1 MVVLLDSKLRTL
13 LTLIVSCLLSINND
27 SKSISIGS
35 SKNTYFAVM
44 AKQITPMKRVF
55 VSGAGGQTGKLL
67 FEKLIKH
74 PDKFEVIGGVRTEE
88 SKKSLLEFIE
98 SRNSESSRNGQYKVE
113 IIDITK
119 EEQVRGI
126 IKGCNAVMICSSATP
141 VPTNDIDP
149 KTGRKIMGF
158 SEGGH
163 PKQVDWIGQVNQ
175 IDAAKS
181 ESKNIRIIL
190 CSSMGGTNPEHF
202 LNTIG
207 RSENDY
213 DTGNI
218 LLWKRKAERYLIQSA
233 LPYTIIHPG
242 GLTNEQGA
250 QRELVLGVDDL
261 MDGTESRTVP
271 RSDVAELMLQSLI
284 HPDTFSNRSFDVR
297 AKPLS
302 SSDITT
308 PTDFIHLEKKWLH
321 GTKNCN
327 YDLGKKPGF
336 E

>member
-1 MVVLLDSKLRTL
+1 MTALLDKKHCIL
-13 LTLIVSCLLSINND
+13 LTLIVYCIASLIYD
-27 SKSISIGS
+27 SKSITIGTT
-35 SKNTYFAVM
+35 KNIYFAVM
-44 AKQITPMKRVF
+44 AKETTPTKRVF
-55 VSGAGGQTGKLL
+55 VSGAGGQTGKLV

-74 PDKFEVIGGVRTEE
+74 PDGFDVIGGVRTET
-88 SKKSLLEFIE
+88 SKKSLLEFID
-98 SRNSESSRNGQYKVE
+98 SRITDSSQNGNYRVE

-119 EEQVRGI
+119 KEQVRKI
-126 IKGCNAVMICSSATP
+126 IKNCSAVMICSSATP
-141 VPTNDIDP
+141 VPTDDIDP

-158 SEGGH
+158 AEGGH

-181 ESKNIRIIL
+181 ENSNVRIIL
-190 CSSMGGTNPEHF
+190 CSSMGGTDPEHF

-207 RSENDY
+207 RRGNDI

-218 LLWKRKAERYLIQSA
+218 LLWKRKAERYLIQSG

-242 GLTNEQGA
+242 GLTNEQGG
-250 QRELVLGVDDL
+250 QRELVLGIDDL
-261 MDGTESRTVP
+261 MDGTDSRTVP
-271 RSDVAELMLQSLI
+271 RSDVAELMLQCLI

-302 SSDITT
+302 SSETT
-308 PTDFIHLEKKWLH
+308 VPTDFVHLEKKWLQ

-327 YDLGKKPGF
+327 YELGHKSGF